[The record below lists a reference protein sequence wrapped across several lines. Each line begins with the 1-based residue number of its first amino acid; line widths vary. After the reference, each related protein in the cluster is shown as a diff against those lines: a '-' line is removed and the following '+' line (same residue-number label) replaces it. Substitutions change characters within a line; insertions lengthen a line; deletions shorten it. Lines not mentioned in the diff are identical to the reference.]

1 MRGVE
6 QRSSCGSTRTARG
19 HGQREREQPAV
30 CGARIVAPALPRS
43 DALNYHLISDLR
55 SAHQAALDELFSQM
69 LAVALWPAL
78 AYNLTRAL
86 TMGWLWAQCA
96 THGAGCPPAA
106 GQNAAP
112 PDPQTHS
119 LSRSERA
126 KLIHSQAAS
135 AAKHDREN
143 QSVYAIGASAVAPRN
158 ISRPRALDTGEWRWP
173 RKSQRARRRTTE
185 LWLFESREAQRT
197 PVNC

>member
-143 QSVYAIGASAVAPRN
+143 QSVYAIGSTSNPCE
-158 ISRPRALDTGEWRWP
+158 PCP
-173 RKSQRARRRTTE
+173 
-185 LWLFESREAQRT
+185 RT
-197 PVNC
+197 PQGGTRDRDVSARAQKLLGWFKGPGLTATLQHFRDHLT